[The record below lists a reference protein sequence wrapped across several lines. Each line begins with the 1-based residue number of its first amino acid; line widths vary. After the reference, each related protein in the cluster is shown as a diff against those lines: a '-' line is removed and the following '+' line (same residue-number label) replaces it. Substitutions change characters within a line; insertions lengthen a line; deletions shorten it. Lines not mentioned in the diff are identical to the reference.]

1 MEIKEF
7 RDSRNSRL
15 AEFRETYN
23 SLKTQYSSTLLSAI
37 EEQDPDKQQ
46 ELVSQVLQINAEL
59 SNELREII
67 SELSK
72 KTPGFDPKTLEEL
85 TNDLVE
91 YQKQYHEIQKGKDRL
106 QTLKIIQA
114 DNQKKL
120 NETRT
125 MFNAYLIALVILTI
139 IVALLVLR
147 TPFVTTIGDRIK
159 TVTSSLTQRQ

>member
-15 AEFRETYN
+15 DEFRETYT
-23 SLKTQYSSTLLSAI
+23 SLKRQYSSTLLAAI
-37 EEQDPDKQQ
+37 QESDPEKQQ
-46 ELVSQVLQINAEL
+46 QLVSEVLGINAEL
-59 SNELREII
+59 SNELRGII
-67 SELSK
+67 SDLNK

-85 TNDLVE
+85 TNDLIE
-91 YQKQYHEIQKGKDRL
+91 YQKQYHEIQEGKDRL

-120 NETRT
+120 TETRT
-125 MFNAYLIALVILTI
+125 MFNVYLIALVVLTL

-147 TPFVTTIGDRIK
+147 SPFVTTIGDAVSRA
-159 TVTSSLTQRQ
+159 TSSITRSQ

>member
-15 AEFRETYN
+15 DEFRESYN
-23 SLKTQYSSTLLSAI
+23 SLKSQYSSTLLAAI
-37 EEQDPDKQQ
+37 QESDPEKQQ
-46 ELVSQVLQINAEL
+46 QLVSEVLGINAEM

-67 SELSK
+67 SDLNK

-85 TNDLVE
+85 TNDLIE
-91 YQKQYHEIQKGKDRL
+91 YQKQYHEIQEGKDRL

-120 NETRT
+120 TETRT
-125 MFNAYLIALVILTI
+125 MFNVYLINLNIFNNKI
-139 IVALLVLR
+139 H
-147 TPFVTTIGDRIK
+147 
-159 TVTSSLTQRQ
+159 

>member
-15 AEFRETYN
+15 EEFRETYN

-37 EEQDPDKQQ
+37 QEQDPEKQQ
-46 ELVSQVLQINAEL
+46 ELVSEVLQINAEL
-59 SNELREII
+59 SNELRGII
-67 SELSK
+67 SDLNK

-85 TNDLVE
+85 TNDLIE

-114 DNQKKL
+114 DNKKKL
-120 NETRT
+120 SETRT
-125 MFNAYLIALVILTI
+125 MFNVYLIALVVLTLL
-139 IVALLVLR
+139 VALLVLR
-147 TPFVTTIGDRIK
+147 SPFVTTIGD
-159 TVTSSLTQRQ
+159 VVSQATSSITQSQ